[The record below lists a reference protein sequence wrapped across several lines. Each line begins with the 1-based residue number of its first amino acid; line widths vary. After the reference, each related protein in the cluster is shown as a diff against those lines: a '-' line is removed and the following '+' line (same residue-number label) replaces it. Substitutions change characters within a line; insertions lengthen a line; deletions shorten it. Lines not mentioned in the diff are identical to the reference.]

1 MSEVIK
7 DYEKAE
13 RLNEAFRHL
22 FAHFG
27 VETQIQLA
35 ERMQVQRTALSA
47 AFNGN
52 KAYLTKNFFIKLCA
66 AFPGVFNLDYL
77 LTGNG
82 QLLTIQ
88 EAKPSETEKAANPT
102 VVEQAANIIDLY
114 AGLIKEIELLRADLN
129 AELAS
134 ARQEREEAHRLVT
147 MLHDCLFHARTITSH
162 HIEEVPMAA
171 ESNENYSNVSPNKI

>member
-13 RLNEAFRHL
+13 RLNEAFRYL

-52 KAYLTKNFFIKLCA
+52 KAIPPPPPPRKT
-66 AFPGVFNLDYL
+66 L
-77 LTGNG
+77 L
-82 QLLTIQ
+82 
-88 EAKPSETEKAANPT
+88 
-102 VVEQAANIIDLY
+102 
-114 AGLIKEIELLRADLN
+114 
-129 AELAS
+129 
-134 ARQEREEAHRLVT
+134 
-147 MLHDCLFHARTITSH
+147 
-162 HIEEVPMAA
+162 
-171 ESNENYSNVSPNKI
+171 